1 MKEARDLR
9 PPVVWFHFCEICT
22 TADEQRQKVEER
34 LQGHERRWGKGVT
47 AHGTGYLRY
56 FGAGDERNVLI
67 LESDSGF
74 IIL

>member
-1 MKEARDLR
+1 M
-9 PPVVWFHFCEICT
+9 
-22 TADEQRQKVEER
+22 
-34 LQGHERRWGKGVT
+34 T